1 LAALMLVL
9 FAFSVTPKL
18 ILHDLV
24 ANHKDTPLKCST
36 DNKAQFNVAGFNCG
50 CNDLV
55 VESPLVRTHVAAEII
70 APQIFSQHIDTEV
83 RSFISVYQFYFE
95 LRGPPSLT

>member
-1 LAALMLVL
+1 MLML

-24 ANHKDTPLKCST
+24 ADHKDTPLRSST
-36 DNKAQFNVAGFNCG
+36 DNNVQFNVAGFNCG
-50 CNDLV
+50 CDDLV
-55 VESPLVRTHVAAEII
+55 VESPFVNTQVAAEII
-70 APQIFSQHIDTEV
+70 APQIFSQHINAEI
-83 RSFISVYQFYFE
+83 RSFISADQFYFE